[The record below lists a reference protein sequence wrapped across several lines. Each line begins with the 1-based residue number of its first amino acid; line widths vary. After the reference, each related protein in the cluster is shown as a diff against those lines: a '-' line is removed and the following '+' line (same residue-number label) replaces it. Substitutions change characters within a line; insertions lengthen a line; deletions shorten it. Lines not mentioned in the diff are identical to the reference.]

1 MKSSIVSLSTI
12 LLVATTTQSVIAA
25 EIQFPQIKTE
35 CKTYFQAR
43 RPIDLDQYMYN
54 PGDRDS
60 WNKLTDEERRKIKQS
75 LSDLFQ
81 SKQWDTALAEIEKI
95 SPSRFRDEVSIELV
109 ESMSQAKDMDRALQL
124 LLQIFPEKTSHQ
136 QAKGIGIVAKYMAL
150 NNQFPQAL
158 EALNLLSDNDKSYAG
173 AAVVPV
179 IKEILTPAQRT
190 KNNPATPEQLD
201 KIRSIVALF
210 PKASHQ
216 ETIWR
221 SVGEY
226 VYLVPEVAQQF
237 SGLTSDSNLKQLVL
251 REASQLWFNPNFQP
265 DFSGYYSLNLNDA
278 VRFEYGT
285 EIANSIDNCIV
296 RSRVFLELADRVG
309 RDQDFSRQFTVS
321 AKSRMLDQIESL
333 LGAIDRD
340 AIGDRRIILSQKL
353 ALVELNTKFGRNHR
367 SLELLAQ
374 LIDEQKQLQFN
385 ADRAEILLEIAPYYE
400 KLNRRQTAIQ
410 VLEAAE
416 VAIQLAYVKNED
428 AFSSDRRQ
436 GESNVEVWRERT
448 LDSLA
453 YAYRDLKQ
461 PKKVAELKRS
471 RCTRLSSE
479 DLSRVRKLIDAGA
492 LSASTLRVPGI
503 WCRS

>member
-1 MKSSIVSLSTI
+1 MKFSIVSLSTI
-12 LLVATTTQSVIAA
+12 LLVATATQSAIAA
-25 EIQFPQIKTE
+25 EVRFPQIKTE

-43 RPIDLDQYMYN
+43 KPINLDFSIAGKSN
-54 PGDRDS
+54 GSPLLS
-60 WNKLTDEERRKIKQS
+60 DEEEQQIRSS
-75 LSDLFQ
+75 LSDLFHA
-81 SKQWDTALAEIEKI
+81 KQWDTALVEIEKLP
-95 SPSRFRDEVSIELV
+95 PSQFRNEVSIELI
-109 ESMSQAKDMDRALQL
+109 ESMSQAKEMDRALKL
-124 LLQIFPEKTSHQ
+124 LLRIFPEKTSYE
-136 QAKGIGIVAKYMAL
+136 QARGIGIIAKHMAL
-150 NNQFPQAL
+150 NDQFPQAL
-158 EALNLLSDNDKSYAG
+158 ETLNLLSDNDKWHLTIG
-173 AAVVPV
+173 V
-179 IKEILTPAQRT
+179 IPIISVILIPAEASPQL
-190 KNNPATPEQLD
+190 ATSEQLK
-201 KIRSIVALF
+201 KIRSVVELF
-210 PKASHQ
+210 PKASQQ
-216 ETIWR
+216 ESIWE
-221 SVGEY
+221 SIGEDIPLLPG
-226 VYLVPEVAQQF
+226 VVQQF
-237 SGLTSDSNLKQLVL
+237 SGLTSDPNLKLL
-251 REASQLWFNPNFQP
+251 MLEHSAKRWFKSYPYSYYESARSQLQ
-265 DFSGYYSLNLNDA
+265 
-278 VRFEYGT
+278 YGS

-309 RDQDFSRQFTVS
+309 RGQDFSRQFTVS

-340 AIGDRRIILSQKL
+340 AIGDRRIVLSQKL
-353 ALVELNTKFGRNHR
+353 ALVELNAQFGRNYR

-416 VAIQLAYVKNED
+416 VAIQLAYLKNED
-428 AFSSDRRQ
+428 AFSGDGRQ

-448 LDSLA
+448 LDSLG

-492 LSASTLRVPGI
+492 LSASTLRVPGFL
-503 WCRS
+503 CRS